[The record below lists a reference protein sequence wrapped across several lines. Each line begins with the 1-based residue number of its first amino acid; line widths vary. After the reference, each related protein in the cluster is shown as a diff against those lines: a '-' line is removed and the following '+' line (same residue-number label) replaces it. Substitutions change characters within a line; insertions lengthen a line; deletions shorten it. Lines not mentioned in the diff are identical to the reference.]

1 MQFPPQKRQ
10 RKKEKKKMKDKKMRS
25 LKQQPGAM
33 NGWQMLIK

>member
-1 MQFPPQKRQ
+1 MQFPQKKRQ
-10 RKKEKKKMKDKKMRS
+10 KKEQKKRKDKKMRS